1 MVDVALVV
9 NAGANIDA
17 NVINSFAIKAVFSPS
32 AVVFYV
38 AIGLLQ
44 Q

>member
-1 MVDVALVV
+1 MVAAALVV

-17 NVINSFAIKAVFSPS
+17 NVINSFAIIAVFSLS
-32 AVVFYV
+32 AAVFDVV
-38 AIGLLQ
+38 IGLLQ